1 MGIYA
6 SVAGRYK
13 LGGRISRHLVFFQS
27 TGVLPIPHLHKYLFV
42 MRHLQTQIRV
52 HSL

>member
-13 LGGRISRHLVFFQS
+13 LGGQIYGISIF
-27 TGVLPIPHLHKYLFV
+27 PIIGSAANP
-42 MRHLQTQIRV
+42 TPA
-52 HSL
+52 

>member
-13 LGGRISRHLVFFQS
+13 LGGRIWAASIYFQS
-27 TGVLPIPHLHKYLFV
+27 AGVLPIPPLHKYLFV
-42 MRHLQTQIRV
+42 VCKTHALNF
-52 HSL
+52 

>member
-13 LGGRISRHLVFFQS
+13 LGGGILRHPHFSISRS
-27 TGVLPIPHLHKYLFV
+27 AANPTP
-42 MRHLQTQIRV
+42 
-52 HSL
+52 S